1 MAQLQTYKKLRTEPN
16 GDVILERN
24 YADEVTKKEILGH
37 LNEELKSE
45 QQARSRA
52 VARITRL
59 QNRIATIEAL

>member
-59 QNRIATIEAL
+59 QNRIAMITAL